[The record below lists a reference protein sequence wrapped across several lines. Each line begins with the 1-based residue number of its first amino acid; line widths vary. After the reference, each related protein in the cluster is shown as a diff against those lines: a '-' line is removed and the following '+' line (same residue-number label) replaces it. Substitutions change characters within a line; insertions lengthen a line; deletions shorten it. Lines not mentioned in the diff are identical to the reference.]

1 MENKGERIMKKIL
14 PIINIILGALL
25 IVGPQTFLHVCKG
38 GMMGMTPPCK
48 DIPTWSL
55 VVGIILVLVSLV
67 KLVLIFTG
75 KESKIAFLTTG
86 LVEAVIGV
94 VTIGIPT
101 FIVGVCKSQHMHC
114 HMVTK
119 PALII
124 IGVVTILIAVAGL
137 FVNKTKAE

>member
-1 MENKGERIMKKIL
+1 MKKIL
-14 PIINIILGALL
+14 PIVNIIIGALL
-25 IVGPQTFLHVCKG
+25 IIGPQTFLHVCKG
-38 GMMGMTPPCK
+38 SMMGMTPPCK

-55 VVGIILVLVSLV
+55 VAGIILIIVSLA

-75 KESKIAFLTTG
+75 KGSKVAYIVTG
-86 LVEAVIGV
+86 LAEAVIGV

-124 IGVVTILIAVAGL
+124 IGVVIIITAVVGLI
-137 FVNKTKAE
+137 VNKDKKAE

>member
-1 MENKGERIMKKIL
+1 MKKIL
-14 PIINIILGALL
+14 PIVNIIIGALL
-25 IVGPQTFLHVCKG
+25 IIGPQTFLHVCKG
-38 GMMGMTPPCK
+38 SMMGMTPPCK

-55 VVGIILVLVSLV
+55 VAGIILIIVSLA

-75 KESKIAFLTTG
+75 KESKVAYIATG

-94 VTIGIPT
+94 VAIGIPT
-101 FIVGVCKSQHMHC
+101 FIVGTCKSQHMHC

-124 IGVVTILIAVAGL
+124 IGAVIIITAVVGLI
-137 FVNKTKAE
+137 VNKDKKAE

>member
-1 MENKGERIMKKIL
+1 MKKIL
-14 PIINIILGALL
+14 PIINIILGAIL

-38 GMMGMTPPCK
+38 SMMGMTPPCK

-55 VVGIILVLVSLV
+55 VVGIILILVSLV
-67 KLVLIFTG
+67 KLVLAFTG
-75 KESKIAFLTTG
+75 KGNKVAFLATG
-86 LVEAVIGV
+86 LAEAVIGV

-124 IGVVTILIAVAGL
+124 IGAVIIITAVVGLI
-137 FVNKTKAE
+137 VNKDKKAE

>member
-1 MENKGERIMKKIL
+1 MKKIL
-14 PIINIILGALL
+14 PIVNIIIGALL
-25 IVGPQTFLHVCKG
+25 IIGPQTFLHVCKG

-55 VVGIILVLVSLV
+55 VVGIILILVSLV
-67 KLVLIFTG
+67 KLVLVFTG
-75 KESKIAFLTTG
+75 KGNKVAFLVAG
-86 LVEAVIGV
+86 LAEAVIGV
-94 VTIGIPT
+94 ITIGIPT

-124 IGVVTILIAVAGL
+124 IGVVTILVAAIGI

>member
-1 MENKGERIMKKIL
+1 MKKIL
-14 PIINIILGALL
+14 PIVNIIIGALL
-25 IVGPQTFLHVCKG
+25 IIGPQTFLHVCKG
-38 GMMGMTPPCK
+38 SMMGMTPPCK

-55 VVGIILVLVSLV
+55 VAGIILIIVSLA

-75 KESKIAFLTTG
+75 KGSNVAYIVTG
-86 LVEAVIGV
+86 LAEAVIGV
-94 VTIGIPT
+94 VAIGIPT
-101 FIVGVCKSQHMHC
+101 FIVGTCKSQHMHC

-124 IGVVTILIAVAGL
+124 IGVVTILVAAIGI

>member
-1 MENKGERIMKKIL
+1 MKKIL
-14 PIINIILGALL
+14 PIINIILGAIL

-38 GMMGMTPPCK
+38 SMMGMTPPCK

-55 VVGIILVLVSLV
+55 VVGIILILVSLV
-67 KLVLIFTG
+67 KLVLAFTG
-75 KESKIAFLTTG
+75 KGNKVAFLATG
-86 LVEAVIGV
+86 LAEAVIGV
-94 VTIGIPT
+94 ITIGIPT

-124 IGVVTILIAVAGL
+124 IGVVTILVAAIGI

>member
-1 MENKGERIMKKIL
+1 MKKIL
-14 PIINIILGALL
+14 PIINIILGAIL

-38 GMMGMTPPCK
+38 SMMGMTPPCK

-55 VVGIILVLVSLV
+55 VVGIILILVSLV
-67 KLVLIFTG
+67 KLVLAFTG
-75 KESKIAFLTTG
+75 KGNKVAFLATG
-86 LVEAVIGV
+86 LAEAVIGV

-124 IGVVTILIAVAGL
+124 IGVVIILVAAIGI

>member
-1 MENKGERIMKKIL
+1 MKKIL
-14 PIINIILGALL
+14 PIVNIIIGALL
-25 IVGPQTFLHVCKG
+25 IIGPQTFLHVCKG
-38 GMMGMTPPCK
+38 SMMGMTPPCK

-55 VVGIILVLVSLV
+55 VVGIILILVSLV
-67 KLVLIFTG
+67 KLVLVFTG
-75 KESKIAFLTTG
+75 KGNKVAFLVAG
-86 LVEAVIGV
+86 LAEAVIGV
-94 VTIGIPT
+94 ITIGIPT

-124 IGVVTILIAVAGL
+124 IGVVTILVAAIGI

>member
-1 MENKGERIMKKIL
+1 MKKIL
-14 PIINIILGALL
+14 PIVNIIIGALL
-25 IVGPQTFLHVCKG
+25 IIGPQTFLHVCKG

-55 VVGIILVLVSLV
+55 VVGIILILVSLV
-67 KLVLIFTG
+67 KLVLVFTG
-75 KESKIAFLTTG
+75 KGNKVAFLATG
-86 LVEAVIGV
+86 LAEAVIGV
-94 VTIGIPT
+94 ITIGIPT

-124 IGVVTILIAVAGL
+124 IGVVTILVAAIGI
-137 FVNKTKAE
+137 FVNNTKAE